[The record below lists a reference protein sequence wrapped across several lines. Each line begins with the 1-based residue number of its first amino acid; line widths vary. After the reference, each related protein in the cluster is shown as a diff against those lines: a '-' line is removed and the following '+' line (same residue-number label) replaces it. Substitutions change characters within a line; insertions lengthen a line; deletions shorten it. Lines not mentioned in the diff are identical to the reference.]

1 LVEKNGTAGPGDVDV
16 GLVDA
21 DEPLFVDDL
30 SDFEMDDI
38 LQGTQTEGET
48 STGAATIDETRKD
61 ESPKTAGRDEF
72 EDEMD
77 AMNDMGDFF

>member
-1 LVEKNGTAGPGDVDV
+1 MVERNGTAGPADVDA
-16 GLVDA
+16 GLANV

-30 SDFEMDDI
+30 SDFDMDDI
-38 LQGTQTEGET
+38 PQGTQKEGET
-48 STGAATIDETRKD
+48 STGTTTIDQTNKD
-61 ESPKTAGRDEF
+61 EGAETVDRDEF